1 MGKLA
6 AVMAPVLL
14 AACAPARQPEGLATR
29 LVAVAP
35 APSVRVVEKT
45 VPVLMAPEPAV
56 REKPGKPDPG
66 AVTRDANAK
75 AMEMPRAE
83 RFIGST
89 LEYPLIPGAVY
100 TVLTAVNDITAIEL
114 PPGCRMNRKA
124 PLIGDP
130 SHAADDRAEQQGSA
144 GDEEPAN
151 WVIAKTFHGTP
162 RDPVSKVVVRPNRA
176 GLRTSLLI
184 DSECGAFR
192 YRLISTESS
201 ANATVRFRRDEP
213 NMGLPLPPF
222 AGESGA
228 PDRGLSPDRV
238 LSPDRILSCADTPV
252 SQVRRDYAVSGDH
265 PPWRP
270 ADGDIFHNGAKL
282 CIALP
287 DGLGE
292 LETPAISGPTGGE
305 DMTVHYRTA
314 GRFIEIDR
322 ILPVVELRLG
332 DDRVRLTLKRPG

>member
-1 MGKLA
+1 MRKLA
-6 AVMAPVLL
+6 TVMAPVLL
-14 AACAPARQPEGLATR
+14 AGCVQARQPEGLATS
-29 LVAVAP
+29 LVPVRP
-35 APSVRVVEKT
+35 APPVRVVEKT
-45 VPVLMAPEPAV
+45 VPVLIAPDPVV
-56 REKPGKPDPG
+56 RERPGKRDPG

-75 AMEMPRAE
+75 ALEMPRAE

-100 TVLTAVNDITAIEL
+100 NVLTAVNDITAIEL

-130 SHAADDRAEQQGSA
+130 SHVSDDRAEAQASA
-144 GDEEPAN
+144 ENEEPAN

-184 DSECGAFR
+184 DSDCGAFR
-192 YRLISTESS
+192 YWLISTEAS

-213 NMGLPLPPF
+213 NMGLLLPPF
-222 AGESGA
+222 AGEVGA
-228 PDRGLSPDRV
+228 AGRPAPV
-238 LSPDRILSCADTPV
+238 PCPDTPV
-252 SQVRRDYAVSGDH
+252 SLARRDYEVSGDH

-270 ADGDIFHNGAKL
+270 ADGDVFHNGDKL

-287 DGLGE
+287 DGLGD
-292 LETPAISGPTGGE
+292 LDTPAISRPAGGE

-314 GRFIEIDR
+314 GRFIEIDQVP
-322 ILPVVELRLG
+322 PVVELRLG
-332 DDRVRLTLKRPG
+332 GDTVRLTLKRPS